1 MGDTT
6 KLKVAILGQMNSSII
21 TQQLCDTIVS
31 WVKQTSGN
39 IEFYILDGKGFYNQ
53 VRQLLSSIGMKDNTT
68 IVGIGQIKNNN
79 YHMKEE
85 SYELVY
91 EPENKKAYIL
101 DENGE
106 PEVVWENIED
116 INLVFNDRKYYKFRY
131 NKLCRKVDTALVV
144 WDGKNST
151 INEAITRLKV
161 LQKPVYIF

>member
-1 MGDTT
+1 M
-6 KLKVAILGQMNSSII
+6 

-68 IVGIGQIKNNN
+68 IVGVGQIKNNN
-79 YHMKEE
+79 FQMKEE

-101 DENGE
+101 DENGK
-106 PEVVWENIED
+106 PEIIWGNIED
-116 INLVFNDRKYYKFRY
+116 VNVVFNDSKYYKFRY
-131 NKLCRKVDTALVV
+131 KKLCRKVDTALVM

-151 INEAITRLKV
+151 INEAVTRLKV
-161 LQKPVYIF
+161 LQKPVYIFSM